1 MDTTTHIPELED
13 ALYCTE
19 VMHLRAG
26 KSELVYDREL
36 LKKAH
41 GLGIMATLP
50 SVAEAQR
57 VTSSASDSTESTSR
71 EQTFSTIS
79 EASTTYLTP
88 HSSIYGG
95 VSPKLS
101 SFDSS
106 INKPH
111 CKALNFASY
120 EKYISQIDTVHEEP
134 RFRKPSLVIDS
145 SGQSIFSVST
155 RKSISGVTT
164 GFRNRMRL
172 RKKPTRLFDTP
183 VSCFACQAAFNKT
196 NGLKS
201 LPCGHAHCTDCI
213 RDLVI
218 QAINH
223 ETRMPPT
230 CCAQPVPADALKQSL
245 DLDVQES
252 FLKAVHQYSTPSESR
267 IFCCSTLCGEF
278 IPPLK
283 RLDPKLPSAVTCLK
297 CQTKVCSTCK
307 QSAHSIGIHCP
318 GDWELLDALKI
329 GGRSSWRRC
338 YRCRKLVELSDSI
351 GPTTCACS
359 AQFCHSCG
367 GVWDSAVGCP
377 NVCNGEEGLAKRR
390 KEEEERAAQA
400 KAVREAER
408 QECEERSASHP
419 SMIALR
425 ASQEQEKQRLLDFR
439 CSAESSLK
447 ARHAAEGIALMNQ
460 QVEEEE
466 QLSQKHSRETSQL
479 DDRQI
484 AEELELRQSL
494 EQAEKSIRV
503 RIKHMEAYCDGLGQN
518 PNGSALPPR
527 IVTEQNLRDLGIQY
541 NLRDDMERQHQSKIN
556 MMRDRQ
562 EKRMEELLEKH
573 ETDLQD
579 QADGQR
585 KARDEL
591 IDKHKQEAGQFHS
604 IFDGRQSRTTARWTL
619 AIEVL
624 CKELQEQDGLKYA
637 VVDAPSWP
645 ENAVPTVVES

>member
-1 MDTTTHIPELED
+1 MDATAHLPELED
-13 ALYCTE
+13 GLYCTE

-26 KSELVYDREL
+26 KSELLYDREL

-50 SVAEAQR
+50 SVAEAKR

-101 SFDSS
+101 SFDSN
-106 INKPH
+106 INRPH

-134 RFRKPSLVIDS
+134 KFRKPSLVIES
-145 SGQSIFSVST
+145 SGQSIFSVTT

-183 VSCFACQAAFNKT
+183 V
-196 NGLKS
+196 
-201 LPCGHAHCTDCI
+201 
-213 RDLVI
+213 DLVI

-223 ETRMPPT
+223 ETRMPPS

-307 QSAHSIGIHCP
+307 QPAHSIGTHCP
-318 GDWELLDALKI
+318 EDWELLDALKI

-338 YRCRKLVELSDSI
+338 YRCRKLVELSDST

-390 KEEEERAAQA
+390 KEEAERVARA
-400 KAVREAER
+400 KAEREAER
-408 QECEERSASHP
+408 QECERRSASHP

-425 ASQEQEKQRLLDFR
+425 SSQEQEKQRFLDFR

-447 ARHAAEGIALMNQ
+447 ARHAAEEIALMNQ
-460 QVEEEE
+460 QAEEEG
-466 QLSQKHSRETSQL
+466 QLSQKHSKETTQL

-527 IVTEQNLRDLGIQY
+527 VVTEQNLRDLGIQY

-562 EKRMEELLEKH
+562 GKRMEELLEKH
-573 ETDLQD
+573 EADLQV
-579 QADGQR
+579 QAEEQR

-591 IDKHKQEAGQFHS
+591 VNKHKEEVGQFHS
-604 IFDGRQSRTTARWTL
+604 IFDGRQSRSTARWTL

-637 VVDAPSWP
+637 VVDAPCWP
-645 ENAVPTVVES
+645 ENALPTVVES